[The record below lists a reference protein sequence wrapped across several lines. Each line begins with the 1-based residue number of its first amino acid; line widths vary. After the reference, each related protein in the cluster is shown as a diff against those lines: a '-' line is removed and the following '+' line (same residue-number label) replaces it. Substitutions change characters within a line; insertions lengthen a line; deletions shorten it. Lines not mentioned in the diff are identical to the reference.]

1 MKYTISKIIALL
13 LVVAG
18 FASCDSGQECYEPVD
33 VRSNIRFS
41 TERLTT
47 IILDSVS
54 GSPRDSIVVGF
65 FDTTLLNSRISLID
79 VERPIIFPSSN
90 TGSIYPLLNPDT
102 NVQRYSIQF
111 DSTIAR
117 FDTFTLFYKTNLHFI
132 SNACG
137 YTFFYN
143 LDSVRHTSNVIDS
156 MWIRDFVVGND
167 ANAINVSF
175 YFFNR

>member
-1 MKYTISKIIALL
+1 ML
-13 LVVAG
+13 LVLVG

-33 VRSNIRFS
+33 VRSHIKFS
-41 TERLTT
+41 TESIKRDTLDKGGPNQRDT
-47 IILDSVS
+47 IS
-54 GSPRDSIVVGF
+54 RAF
-65 FDTTLLNSRISLID
+65 FDTTLFNSRITLID
-79 VERPIIFPSSN
+79 VETPIIFPSSN

-167 ANAINVSF
+167 AKAINVSF
-175 YFFNR
+175 FFFNR